1 MFNLDAP
8 DGNFA
13 DLLDAPGEVLNT
25 TPWKTSRRKQNSTE
39 AADLRVARSGSS

>member
-25 TPWKTSRRKQNSTE
+25 TPLEDITAQAKQHRSR
-39 AADLRVARSGSS
+39 